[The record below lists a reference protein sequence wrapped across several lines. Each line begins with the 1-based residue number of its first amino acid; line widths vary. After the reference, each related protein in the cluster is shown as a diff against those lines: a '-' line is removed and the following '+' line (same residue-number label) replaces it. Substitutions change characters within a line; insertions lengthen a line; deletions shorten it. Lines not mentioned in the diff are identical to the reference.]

1 MKVLNSLSKHA
12 NLMMA
17 ICLALGIVSCSNE
30 EEIVSQSNNN
40 SSLEVEVSRMS
51 DWLPGTRSAS
61 DGLVDMPVLHFQN
74 EQAYNQTIE
83 KLSNMTKE
91 DRDAYF
97 EKLGFD
103 GAYTLWNR
111 ADEELEQI
119 FDTEDTLKI
128 EKLINDYK
136 VKYGN
141 VFSFNTI
148 DAYDVTPYFT
158 FTDNELSLVG
168 NIKGY
173 VVVGNTL
180 KVPEVSTPTYDVDEE
195 VVSTRALYQGA
206 VQPGF
211 KGFKDASIT
220 IKNGKYKSTMTIGRI
235 VNGNSFAV
243 KFKTKKKVVL
253 WKKNVAAGYSADLA
267 IDSSKFHHKNRV
279 FCPYGKEIAILNLRI
294 ETVGNVFDA
303 KVNNFTSSRGKT
315 VGDREFKNIKVI

>member
-12 NLMMA
+12 HLVMA
-17 ICLALGIVSCSNE
+17 VCLALGIASCSNE

-40 SSLEVEVSRMS
+40 SSPEVEVSRMS

-61 DGLVDMPVLHFQN
+61 DGLADMPVLRFQN
-74 EQAYNQTIE
+74 EQVYNQTIE

-91 DRDAYF
+91 NRDTYF

-119 FDTEDTLKI
+119 FDTEDTLRI
-128 EKLINDYK
+128 EKLINDYMF
-136 VKYGN
+136 KYGN

-148 DAYDVTPYFT
+148 DSYDVTPYFT
-158 FTDNELSLVG
+158 FIDNELSLVG

-173 VVVGNTL
+173 VVIGNTL
-180 KVPEVSTPTYDVDEE
+180 KAPEVNTPTYEVDEE
-195 VVSTRALYQGA
+195 AVSTRALRPGPI
-206 VQPGF
+206 QPGY
-211 KGFKDASIT
+211 KGFRDASVT
-220 IKNGKYKSTMTIGRI
+220 IKNGKYRSTMTIGRI

-243 KFKTKKKVVL
+243 EFKTKKKVVF
-253 WKKNVAAGYSADLA
+253 WKKNVAAGYSADLSMH
-267 IDSSKFHHKNRV
+267 SSKFNHRNKV
-279 FCPYGKEIAILNLRI
+279 FCPYGKEISILNLRI

-303 KVNNFTSSRGKT
+303 HVDNFTSSRGKT
-315 VGDREFKNIKVI
+315 VGRQAFKNIKII

>member
-1 MKVLNSLSKHA
+1 MKVLNSLSKSA
-12 NLMMA
+12 RLMRA
-17 ICLALGIVSCSNE
+17 VCLALGIVSCSNE
-30 EEIVSQSNNN
+30 EEIVSPSNNN

-61 DGLVDMPVLHFQN
+61 DGLAGMPVLHFPN
-74 EQAYNQTIE
+74 EQVYNQTIE

-91 DRDAYF
+91 DRDTYF
-97 EKLGFD
+97 EKLGFE

-136 VKYGN
+136 VKYDN

-148 DAYDVTPYFT
+148 DTYDVTPYFT

-180 KVPEVSTPTYDVDEE
+180 KAPEVSTPTYDVDDEA
-195 VVSTRALYQGA
+195 VSTRALYAGP
-206 VQPGF
+206 VEPGF
-211 KGFKDASIT
+211 KGFKNASVG
-220 IKNGKYKSTMTIGRI
+220 IKNGKYRSTMTIGRI
-235 VNGNSFAV
+235 INGNSFAV
-243 KFKTKKKVVL
+243 EFKTKKKVMF
-253 WKKNVAAGYSADLA
+253 WSKSVAAGYSADLTM
-267 IDSSKFHHKNRV
+267 DSSKFHHKNRV
-279 FCPYGKEIAILNLRI
+279 FCPYGKEVAILNLRI

-303 KVNNFTSSRGKT
+303 KVENFTSSRGKT
-315 VGDREFKNIKVI
+315 VGKKDFKNIKVI

>member
-12 NLMMA
+12 HLMMA
-17 ICLALGIVSCSNE
+17 VCLALGIVSCSNE

-40 SSLEVEVSRMS
+40 SSPEVEVSRMS
-51 DWLPGTRSAS
+51 DWLPDTRSIS
-61 DGLVDMPVLHFQN
+61 DGLADMPVLHFQN

-91 DRDAYF
+91 DRDTYF
-97 EKLGFD
+97 EKLRFD

-111 ADEELEQI
+111 ADEELDQI
-119 FDTEDTLKI
+119 FDTEDTLRI

-136 VKYGN
+136 AKYGN
-141 VFSFNTI
+141 IFSFNTI
-148 DAYDVTPYFT
+148 DTYDVTPYFT

-180 KVPEVSTPTYDVDEE
+180 KAPEVSTPTYDVDEE
-195 VVSTRALYQGA
+195 TVSTRALHPGPI
-206 VQPGF
+206 QPGF
-211 KGFKDASIT
+211 KSFKDASVT
-220 IKNGKYKSTMTIGRI
+220 IKNGKYRSTMTIGRI

-243 KFKTKKKVVL
+243 EFKTKKKVLL

-267 IDSSKFHHKNRV
+267 MDNSKFHHKNKV
-279 FCPYGKEIAILNLRI
+279 FCPYGKEVSILNLRI
-294 ETVGNVFDA
+294 ETVGNAFDA

-315 VGDREFKNIKVI
+315 VGSQVFKNIKVI

>member
-1 MKVLNSLSKHA
+1 MKVLNSLSKPAH
-12 NLMMA
+12 LMMA
-17 ICLALGIVSCSNE
+17 VCLALGIVSCSNE
-30 EEIVSQSNNN
+30 EEIVSPSNNN

-51 DWLPGTRSAS
+51 DWLPGTRSVS
-61 DGLVDMPVLHFQN
+61 DGLADMPVLHFPN

-91 DRDAYF
+91 ERDTYF
-97 EKLGFD
+97 EKLGFE

-148 DAYDVTPYFT
+148 DIYDVTPYFT

-180 KVPEVSTPTYDVDEE
+180 KAPEVSTPTYDVDEE
-195 VVSTRALYQGA
+195 AVSTRALYAGP

-211 KGFKDASIT
+211 KGFNDASVG

-243 KFKTKKKVVL
+243 EFKTKKKVMF
-253 WKKNVAAGYSADLA
+253 WSKSVAAGYSADLTMK
-267 IDSSKFHHKNRV
+267 SSKFYHKNKV
-279 FCPYGKEIAILNLRI
+279 FCPYGKEVAILNLPI
-294 ETVGNVFDA
+294 EAVGNVFDA
-303 KVNNFTSSRGKT
+303 NVENFTSSRGKT
-315 VGDREFKNIKVI
+315 VGKKDFKNIKVI